1 MKFSVMVEKTVFIPY
16 FKTFDAESEAE
27 AERMGE
33 SEMESLTLSQEL
45 SDLGWAE
52 GDQSEDYQVRR
63 DVTTAVKW
71 S

>member
-1 MKFSVMVEKTVFIPY
+1 MKFSVMVEKTIYVPY
-16 FKTFDAESEAE
+16 FKTFDADTQAE

-33 SEMESLTLSQEL
+33 AEMEQLTLKQEL

-52 GDQSEDYQVRR
+52 GDHSEDYEVRP
-63 DVTTAVKW
+63 DVTTAVRE